1 MSQERPLTIPCPIR
15 FTPYTTYYN
24 SFFLLRTPVTIS
36 GQLAEI
42 GYSQSSELTLNSRY
56 SNLSVTFR
64 SISSNIETALKK
76 YGVSHVSSFWCE
88 QVPLFQVNFSSEYEL
103 RKFLLKQQAVQ
114 SELASLFSAKLA
126 EHDPTVTPGAPPR
139 DIPTTVQTQLFLIS
153 PDAVKKDARVVAVTL
168 ENHSTCMTLW
178 KGSELFDFGAL
189 FRVYRLDPSK
199 LPQQGR

>member
-1 MSQERPLTIPCPIR
+1 MSQERLPILPSQLR
-15 FTPYTTYYN
+15 FTPYTTYYS

-36 GQLAEI
+36 GQPAEI

-56 SNLSVTFR
+56 PNLGVTFR
-64 SISSNIETALKK
+64 SISSNLETVLKK

-88 QVPLFQVNFSSEYEL
+88 QVPLFQVNFSSEYKL
-103 RKFLLKQQAVQ
+103 RKFLLAQQRVQ
-114 SELASLFSAKLA
+114 SELATLFSAKLA
-126 EHDPTVTPGAPPR
+126 EHDPTATPGAPPH

-178 KGSELFDFGAL
+178 KESELFDFGAL
-189 FRVYRLDPSK
+189 FRVYRLGPSK
-199 LPQQGR
+199 LHQQGI